1 MKNKLRLLLSFSC
14 LLLTVFSA
22 VSQSTKKG
30 FVITGTIKG
39 LDTGKVYFTQ
49 FPAGGES
56 IIDSTKLKNGK
67 FVFKGTVKDGAFC
80 FVRIAKEQGGLPLFI
95 ENTTITIEAQ
105 KGELGKA
112 TVAGSELYNQ
122 YKEWGQLW
130 GAITSRAGNYY
141 RMLDGGKKDSTGNV
155 TMATD
160 PVVRKAFDDGM
171 EALNVSTDSAVNV
184 MVTKYPSS
192 PVAAN
197 VIIERYINYTNL
209 ANVKKFYALL
219 DSKGKNTSYGKEI
232 AEFLVI
238 AAKTEPGATPTFA
251 ITDTSGN
258 VLKLSSLKGKYVLV
272 DFWASWC
279 VPCRKENPNV
289 VKAYQQYHA
298 KGFEIVGVSLD
309 TKKDMWM
316 KAIAKD
322 GLNWYH
328 VSDLKGWESG
338 IVKELGVKVV
348 PTSFLIDKD
357 GKIIANNLRGELLWE
372 KLAEIFN

>member
-1 MKNKLRLLLSFSC
+1 
-14 LLLTVFSA
+14 
-22 VSQSTKKG
+22 
-30 FVITGTIKG
+30 
-39 LDTGKVYFTQ
+39 
-49 FPAGGES
+49 
-56 IIDSTKLKNGK
+56 
-67 FVFKGTVKDGAFC
+67 
-80 FVRIAKEQGGLPLFI
+80 
-95 ENTTITIEAQ
+95 
-105 KGELGKA
+105 
-112 TVAGSELYNQ
+112 
-122 YKEWGQLW
+122 
-130 GAITSRAGNYY
+130 
-141 RMLDGGKKDSTGNV
+141 
-155 TMATD
+155 
-160 PVVRKAFDDGM
+160 
-171 EALNVSTDSAVNV
+171 
-184 MVTKYPSS
+184 
-192 PVAAN
+192 
-197 VIIERYINYTNL
+197 
-209 ANVKKFYALL
+209 
-219 DSKGKNTSYGKEI
+219 
-232 AEFLVI
+232 
-238 AAKTEPGATPTFA
+238 ATPTFA